1 LTVGG
6 CLKTGICQDYF
17 VGWAKRFEVGCVLF
31 LSCML
36 ATPGV
41 DNWSNLEQK
50 VAQSCKFQAISNDTQ
65 LITIGRQMCRTYN
78 TIGSLTTLKS
88 HLDNSNIHDFKSLK
102 EVMDFQSSYPIIRQ
116 QLISHHEKLIEQE
129 RNILDTD
136 LQQLNKAI
144 ETQRKQ
150 SEQRLTDEIDNLKQQ
165 LSISTSNAPTNFFQK
180 LADGLR
186 QWNYKRK
193 IKHKEDNFD
202 DEVRM
207 LISNLVDD
215 YHVKSNRYQ
224 FISSQVNEAVRQSAQ
239 HPLSELERKKAKIDE
254 LNSFIYGALGE
265 QKVVNT
271 LEALSDEYYLIN
283 DFAVSFSPAVYNRQ
297 ENDYIRSVQID
308 HILVGPS
315 GIFLIETKNWSEKS
329 LNWSE
334 KSLESLSLRSPVQ
347 QIKRTSFVL
356 FKLLNHEISD
366 YHLRLDR
373 HHWGEKKI
381 SIRNLIVLTNTK
393 PKEEF
398 QYVKILTVNE
408 LLGYVNYFK
417 PTFSINETQRI
428 ADFILRINEQ
438 RIVETK

>member
-1 LTVGG
+1 
-6 CLKTGICQDYF
+6 
-17 VGWAKRFEVGCVLF
+17 
-31 LSCML
+31 
-36 ATPGV
+36 
-41 DNWSNLEQK
+41 
-50 VAQSCKFQAISNDTQ
+50 
-65 LITIGRQMCRTYN
+65 MCRTYN
-78 TIGSLTTLKS
+78 TIGSLTTLKLN
-88 HLDNSNIHDFKSLK
+88 LDNSNIHDFKSLK
-102 EVMDFQSSYPIIRQ
+102 EVMDFQSSYPAIRQ
-116 QLISHHEKLIEQE
+116 QLISQHEKLIEQE
-129 RNILDTD
+129 KNILNTD
-136 LQQLNKAI
+136 LQQLDKAI
-144 ETQRKQ
+144 EMQRQQ
-150 SEQRLTDEIDNLKQQ
+150 SEQRLADEIDNLKQQ
-165 LSISTSNAPTNFFQK
+165 LSISTSNASTNFFWK
-180 LADGLR
+180 LTNGLK

-193 IKHKEDNFD
+193 IKRKEYNFD
-202 DEVRM
+202 NEVKM
-207 LISNLVDD
+207 SISYLVDD
-215 YHVKSNRYQ
+215 YQVKTNRYQ

-265 QKVVNT
+265 QKVVKT

-283 DFAVSFSPAVYNRQ
+283 DFAVSFSPPVYNRQ
-297 ENDYIRSVQID
+297 ENDYIKSVQID

-315 GIFLIETKNWSEKS
+315 GIFLIETK
-329 LNWSE
+329 NWSE

-356 FKLLNHEISD
+356 FKLLNNEISN
-366 YHLRLDR
+366 YHLRLDK

-417 PTFSINETQRI
+417 PTFSIYETQRI

-438 RIVETK
+438 RIIETK